1 VPERLRIALLIDRF
15 GRRFGGAEAY
25 GVNLFE
31 VLSRRHDVTVIAHDF
46 EHDLPVQQIKVK
58 VSRKWP
64 SWLRVWLFARQAK
77 RLTREGFD
85 VVHSHMNGGVGQIHV
100 IHVAPIRYR
109 RLNGMSAWQ
118 RFVVYLQ
125 PSNVMYL
132 WLEAAAMRVKTG
144 SRVVA
149 VSPWL
154 KERIHDSYGKQ
165 LVVDTIAPGALSV
178 VVDPLVRAQ
187 MRAALGWADDAIGC
201 LLVARNPLRKGL
213 ATVLEALSQLPENF
227 RLAVVGTQP
236 EIRDY
241 LQVNYPKLM
250 ARVNLIVPTSDVS
263 PYYQAADVYVHPTLI
278 DSFGMAPL
286 EAMAHGLP
294 VIVSGPKFCGFGQY
308 VTHRHDAWVL
318 TNPEDPHEIAQG
330 LRALTADPV
339 LRAHL
344 LHHAAELVGSLS
356 WAAAAQKYEAL
367 YTESIEARRF
377 FTPSRATNSQRAPD
391 TL

>member
-1 VPERLRIALLIDRF
+1 MSERLRIALLIDRF

-31 VLSRRHDVTVIAHDF
+31 VLSQRHDVTVIAHDF
-46 EHDLPVQQIKVK
+46 EHDLPIQQIKVT
-58 VSRKWP
+58 VNRKWP
-64 SWLRVWLFARQAK
+64 SWLRVWHFARQAE

-85 VVHSHMNGGVGQIHV
+85 VVHSHMNGGAGHIHV

-109 RLNGMSAWQ
+109 RLNGISAWQ
-118 RFVVYLQ
+118 RFLVYFQ

-132 WLEAAAMRVKTG
+132 WLEAAAMRVKIG
-144 SRVVA
+144 SHVVA

-154 KERIHDSYGKQ
+154 TERIHDSYGTQ
-165 LVVDTIAPGALSV
+165 LVVDTIPPGAISV
-178 VVDPLVRAQ
+178 AVDSAVRSQ
-187 MRAALGWADDAIGC
+187 IRTALGWRQDDIGC

-213 ATVLEALSQLPENF
+213 ATVLEALSQLPANF
-227 RLAVVGTQP
+227 RLAVVGAQP
-236 EIRDY
+236 EIKDY
-241 LQVNYPKLM
+241 LRVNYPKLV
-250 ARVNLIVPTSDVS
+250 ARVNLIVPTSEVS

-294 VIVSGPKFCGFGQY
+294 VIVSGPEFCGFGQY

-318 TNPEDPHEIAQG
+318 ADPEDPQEIAQG
-330 LRALTADPV
+330 LRALASDPA

-344 LHHAAELVGSLS
+344 LHHGAKLVGSLS

-367 YTESIEARRF
+367 YTESIEARRL
-377 FTPSRATNSQRAPD
+377 ATAS
-391 TL
+391 T

>member
-31 VLSRRHDVTVIAHDF
+31 VLAQRHDVTVIAHDF
-46 EHDLPVQQIKVK
+46 EHDLPVKEVR
-58 VSRKWP
+58 VTVNRKWP
-64 SWLRVWLFARQAK
+64 SWLRVWHFARQAK
-77 RLTREGFD
+77 RLTRNNFD
-85 VVHSHMNGGVGQIHV
+85 VVHSHMNGGAGHIHV

-109 RLNGMSAWQ
+109 RLHGVSAWR
-118 RFVVYLQ
+118 RFLVYFQ
-125 PSNVMYL
+125 PSNVVYL
-132 WLEAAAMRVKTG
+132 LLEAAAMRIKTG

-149 VSPWL
+149 VSHWL

-165 LVVDTIAPGALSV
+165 LVVDTIAPGAISV
-178 VVDPLVRAQ
+178 AVDPAVRSQ
-187 MRAALGWADDAIGC
+187 TRAALGWAQDNIGC

-213 ATVLEALSQLPENF
+213 ATVLEALSELPENF

-236 EIRDY
+236 EIKDY
-241 LQVNYPKLM
+241 LRVNYPQLVG
-250 ARVNLIVPTSDVS
+250 RVNLIAPTSDVS
-263 PYYQAADVYVHPTLI
+263 PYYQAADVYVHPTLL

-294 VIVSGPKFCGFGQY
+294 VIVSGPEFCGFGQY

-318 TNPEDPHEIAQG
+318 NNPEDPREIAQG
-330 LRALTADPV
+330 LSALTSDPA

-344 LHHAAELVGSLS
+344 LCHAAKLVDSLS
-356 WAAAAQKYEAL
+356 WASAAQKYEAL
-367 YTESIEARRF
+367 YAQSLEARRSSAGA
-377 FTPSRATNSQRAPD
+377 TQIIPSRAT
-391 TL
+391 

>member
-1 VPERLRIALLIDRF
+1 MSERLRIALLIDRF

-31 VLSRRHDVTVIAHDF
+31 VLSQRHDVTVIAHDF
-46 EHDLPVQQIKVK
+46 EHDLPVQQIKVT
-58 VSRKWP
+58 VNRKWP
-64 SWLRVWLFARQAK
+64 SWLRVWHFARQAK

-85 VVHSHMNGGVGQIHV
+85 VVHSHMNGGAGHIHV

-109 RLNGMSAWQ
+109 RLSDVTGW
-118 RFVVYLQ
+118 RRLLVYLQ
-125 PSNVMYL
+125 PSNIVYL
-132 WLEAAAMRVKTG
+132 LLEGAAMRAKTG

-149 VSPWL
+149 VSHWL
-154 KERIHDSYGKQ
+154 KERIHDSYGEQ
-165 LVVDTIAPGALSV
+165 LIVDTIAPGATSV
-178 VVDPLVRAQ
+178 AVDLVLRSQ
-187 MRAALGWADDAIGC
+187 IRTTLGWTQDDIGC

-213 ATVLEALSQLPENF
+213 ATVLEALNQLPENF

-236 EIRDY
+236 EIKDY
-241 LQVNYPKLM
+241 LRMNYPKLV
-250 ARVNLIVPTSDVS
+250 ARVNLIVPTSNVS

-318 TNPEDPHEIAQG
+318 ANPEDPLEIAQG
-330 LRALTADPV
+330 LRALASDPA

-344 LHHAAELVGSLS
+344 LHHAAKLVGSLS
-356 WAAAAQKYEAL
+356 WDSAAQKYEAL
-367 YTESIEARRF
+367 YAESIEARRVA
-377 FTPSRATNSQRAPD
+377 TASTQVSMRRAT
-391 TL
+391 

>member
-31 VLSRRHDVTVIAHDF
+31 VLSQRHDVTVIAHDF
-46 EHDLPVQQIKVK
+46 EHDLPVKEVR
-58 VSRKWP
+58 VTVNRKWP
-64 SWLRVWLFARQAK
+64 SWLRVWHFARQAK
-77 RLTREGFD
+77 RLTRDKFD
-85 VVHSHMNGGVGQIHV
+85 VVHSHMNGGTGHIHV

-109 RLNGMSAWQ
+109 RLHGISAW
-118 RFVVYLQ
+118 RRCLVYLQ
-125 PSNVMYL
+125 PSNVAYL
-132 WLEAAAMRVKTG
+132 LLEAAAMRVKTG
-144 SRVVA
+144 SHVVA
-149 VSPWL
+149 VSHWL
-154 KERIHDSYGKQ
+154 KERIHDSYGKP
-165 LVVDTIAPGALSV
+165 LVVNTIAPGAISV
-178 VVDPLVRAQ
+178 AVDPAVRMQ
-187 MRAALGWADDAIGC
+187 TRATLGWTQDDIGC

-236 EIRDY
+236 EIKDY
-241 LQVNYPKLM
+241 LRVNYPQLV
-250 ARVNLIVPTSDVS
+250 ARVNLIAPTSDVS
-263 PYYQAADVYVHPTLI
+263 PYYQAADVYVHPTLL

-294 VIVSGPKFCGFGQY
+294 VIVSGPEFCGFGQY

-318 TNPEDPHEIAQG
+318 ANPEDPREIAQG
-330 LRALTADPV
+330 LHALTSDPV

-344 LHHAAELVGSLS
+344 LQHAAKLVTSLS

-367 YTESIEARRF
+367 YAESIEARSS
-377 FTPSRATNSQRAPD
+377 TAAAPQAIPSRAA
-391 TL
+391 

>member
-1 VPERLRIALLIDRF
+1 MSERLRIALLIDRF

-31 VLSRRHDVTVIAHDF
+31 VLSQRHDVTVIAHDF
-46 EHDLPVQQIKVK
+46 EQDLPVKQIKVK
-58 VSRKWP
+58 VNRKWP
-64 SWLRVWLFARQAK
+64 SWLRVWHFARQAK

-85 VVHSHMNGGVGQIHV
+85 VVHSHMNGGVGHIHV

-118 RFVVYLQ
+118 RFLVYLQ

-144 SRVVA
+144 SHVVA

-178 VVDPLVRAQ
+178 VVDPVVRAQ
-187 MRAALGWADDAIGC
+187 MRAALGWADDVIGC

-236 EIRDY
+236 EIQDY

-294 VIVSGPKFCGFGQY
+294 VIVSGPEFCGFGQY

-367 YTESIEARRF
+367 YIESIEARRS
-377 FTPSRATNSQRAPD
+377 TAASSPAATRRAT
-391 TL
+391 

>member
-1 VPERLRIALLIDRF
+1 MPERLRIALLIDRF

-236 EIRDY
+236 EIKDY

-250 ARVNLIVPTSDVS
+250 ARVNLVVPTSDVS

>member
-31 VLSRRHDVTVIAHDF
+31 VLSQRHDVTVIAHDF
-46 EHDLPVQQIKVK
+46 EHDLPVKQVR
-58 VSRKWP
+58 VTVNRKWP
-64 SWLRVWLFARQAK
+64 SWLRVWHFARQAK
-77 RLTREGFD
+77 RLTRDNFD
-85 VVHSHMNGGVGQIHV
+85 VVHSHMNGGAGHIHV

-109 RLNGMSAWQ
+109 RLSGVSLW
-118 RFVVYLQ
+118 RRWLVYLQ
-125 PSNVMYL
+125 PSNIAYL
-132 WLEAAAMRVKTG
+132 LLEAAAMRVKTG
-144 SRVVA
+144 SHVVA

-154 KERIHDSYGKQ
+154 KERILDAYGEQ
-165 LVVDTIAPGALSV
+165 LTVDTIAPGAITVAVDAV
-178 VVDPLVRAQ
+178 VRSQ
-187 MRAALGWADDAIGC
+187 IRAALGWAQDDIGC

-236 EIRDY
+236 EIKDY
-241 LQVNYPKLM
+241 LRVNYPKLV
-250 ARVNLIVPTSDVS
+250 ARVNLIVPTPHVS

-294 VIVSGPKFCGFGQY
+294 VIVSGPEYCGFGQY

-318 TNPEDPHEIAQG
+318 TNPEDPREIAQG
-330 LRALTADPV
+330 LLALTSDQA

-344 LHHAAELVGSLS
+344 LHHAAKLVESLS

-367 YTESIEARRF
+367 YAESISARRS
-377 FTPSRATNSQRAPD
+377 TAASSPTVSRRAT
-391 TL
+391 

>member
-1 VPERLRIALLIDRF
+1 MSERLRIALLIDRF

-31 VLSRRHDVTVIAHDF
+31 VLSQRHDVTVIAHDF
-46 EHDLPVQQIKVK
+46 EHDLPVQQIKVT
-58 VSRKWP
+58 VNRKWP
-64 SWLRVWLFARQAK
+64 SWLRVWHFARQAK
-77 RLTREGFD
+77 RLTRDGFD
-85 VVHSHMNGGVGQIHV
+85 VVHSHMNGGAGHIHV

-109 RLNGMSAWQ
+109 RLNDVTGW
-118 RFVVYLQ
+118 RCLLVYLQ
-125 PSNVMYL
+125 PSNIVYL
-132 WLEAAAMRVKTG
+132 SLEAAAMRAKTG

-149 VSPWL
+149 VSRWL
-154 KERIHDSYGKQ
+154 KERIHDSYGGQ
-165 LVVDTIAPGALSV
+165 LVVDTIAPGAISV
-178 VVDPLVRAQ
+178 AVDPVLRSQ
-187 MRAALGWADDAIGC
+187 IRTSLGWTQDEIGC

-236 EIRDY
+236 EIKDY
-241 LQVNYPKLM
+241 LRVNYPKLV

-294 VIVSGPKFCGFGQY
+294 VIVSGPEFCGFGQY

-318 TNPEDPHEIAQG
+318 ANPEDPLEIAQG
-330 LRALTADPV
+330 LRALASDPA

-344 LHHAAELVGSLS
+344 LHHAAKLVGSLS

-367 YTESIEARRF
+367 YAESIEARRVANAS
-377 FTPSRATNSQRAPD
+377 TQVSMRRAT
-391 TL
+391 

>member
-25 GVNLFE
+25 GVNLFG
-31 VLSRRHDVTVIAHDF
+31 VLSQRHDVTVIAHDF
-46 EHDLPVQQIKVK
+46 EHDLPVKQMRVT
-58 VSRKWP
+58 VNRKWP
-64 SWLRVWLFARQAK
+64 SWLRVWHFARQAE
-77 RLTREGFD
+77 RLTRENFD
-85 VVHSHMNGGVGQIHV
+85 VVHSHMNGGAGHIHV

-109 RLNGMSAWQ
+109 RLNGMNAWQ
-118 RFVVYLQ
+118 RFLVYLQ
-125 PSNVMYL
+125 PSNIMYL
-132 WLEAAAMRVKTG
+132 WLESAAMRVKTG

-154 KERIHDSYGKQ
+154 KERLHDSYGKQ

-178 VVDPLVRAQ
+178 TVDPAVRAQ
-187 MRAALGWADDAIGC
+187 IRAALGWTSDEVGC

-236 EIRDY
+236 EIKDY
-241 LQVNYPKLM
+241 LRVNYPKLVT
-250 ARVNLIVPTSDVS
+250 RVNLIVPTSDVS
-263 PYYQAADVYVHPTLI
+263 PYYQAADIYVHPTLI

-294 VIVSGPKFCGFGQY
+294 VIVSGPEFCGFGQY

-318 TNPEDPHEIAQG
+318 TNPEDPREIARG
-330 LRALTADPV
+330 LCALTSDPT

-344 LHHAAELVGSLS
+344 LHHGAKLVDSLS

-367 YTESIEARRF
+367 YAQSIEARR
-377 FTPSRATNSQRAPD
+377 SIAT
-391 TL
+391 

>member
-1 VPERLRIALLIDRF
+1 VSERLRVALLIDRF

-31 VLSRRHDVTVIAHDF
+31 VLAQRHDVTVIAHDF
-46 EHDLPVQQIKVK
+46 EHDLPVKEVR
-58 VSRKWP
+58 VTVNRKWP
-64 SWLRVWLFARQAK
+64 SWLRVWHFARQAK
-77 RLTREGFD
+77 RLTRDNFD
-85 VVHSHMNGGVGQIHV
+85 VVHSHMNGGAGHIHV

-109 RLNGMSAWQ
+109 RLNGINAWQ
-118 RFVVYLQ
+118 RFLVYLQ
-125 PSNVMYL
+125 PSNVVYL
-132 WLEAAAMRVKTG
+132 LLEAAAMRGKTG

-149 VSPWL
+149 VSHWL
-154 KERIHDSYGKQ
+154 KERINDSYGEQ
-165 LVVDTIAPGALSV
+165 LAVETIAPGATRVAADTVL
-178 VVDPLVRAQ
+178 RAHT
-187 MRAALGWADDAIGC
+187 REALGWAPDDIGC

-213 ATVLEALSQLPENF
+213 ATVLEALSQLPNHF

-236 EIRDY
+236 EIQDY
-241 LQVNYPKLM
+241 LQVNYPKLV

-318 TNPEDPHEIAQG
+318 TNPEDPREIAQG
-330 LRALTADPV
+330 LSALTSDQE
-339 LRAHL
+339 LRANL
-344 LHHAAELVGSLS
+344 LFHAAKLVDSLS
-356 WAAAAQKYEAL
+356 WASAAQKYEAL
-367 YTESIEARRF
+367 YLESIEARRS
-377 FTPSRATNSQRAPD
+377 TAAAPQTIPSRAT
-391 TL
+391 

>member
-1 VPERLRIALLIDRF
+1 
-15 GRRFGGAEAY
+15 
-25 GVNLFE
+25 
-31 VLSRRHDVTVIAHDF
+31 VTVIAHDF

-377 FTPSRATNSQRAPD
+377 FTPSLATNSQRAPD